1 MKAILFLLAAF
12 AAASTVQAQKAP
24 TTDQPLPN
32 YKPLPAQLLV
42 EPPADYRM
50 WDSITSGED
59 PYIYFIG
66 EAPSYTYYVL
76 PEKQDAYDSSAFV
89 MIRCSN
95 YRYNSAPTQEL
106 ETAQRLFNS
115 VQWDSIEYLTPQKGS
130 LAVQHKRNVSLG
142 EDAKLIKA
150 TIGDRS
156 VELSLVWIKDVPYY
170 HVFSSVK

>member
-1 MKAILFLLAAF
+1 
-12 AAASTVQAQKAP
+12 
-24 TTDQPLPN
+24 
-32 YKPLPAQLLV
+32 
-42 EPPADYRM
+42 
-50 WDSITSGED
+50 
-59 PYIYFIG
+59 
-66 EAPSYTYYVL
+66 VL
-76 PEKQDAYDSSAFV
+76 PEKHDEYDSSALV

-142 EDAKLIKA
+142 EDAQLIKA
-150 TIGDRS
+150 TKGDRS
-156 VELSLVWIKDVPYY
+156 VELSIVWIEEVPYY

>member
-1 MKAILFLLAAF
+1 MKSIIKLTVALALVISA
-12 AAASTVQAQKAP
+12 QAQKSPIEPNELP
-24 TTDQPLPN
+24 TYPA
-32 YKPLPAQLLV
+32 LPAGLLV
-42 EPPADYRM
+42 TPPADYRM

-66 EAPSYTYYVL
+66 ESPSYTYYVL
-76 PEKQDAYDSSAFV
+76 PEKQDEYDSSAFV

-142 EDAKLIKA
+142 EDAQLIKA
-150 TIGDRS
+150 TKGKRS
-156 VELSLVWIKDVPYY
+156 VELSIVWIEEVPYY